1 MGLCVTGIL
10 LSVMLTYPLTIL
22 LMGILL
28 CLIYFLVAKARYLIY
43 LSIAFWGMSLGIGLQ
58 IAHTPDNVS
67 LNVTLSGICFLIFSY
82 FVAQGIVILEGK
94 SLNQTLCFSIIIIS
108 FIIRCTSS
116 LMPSTDLADFM
127 RVLSVYTVLLVF
139 LFLAL
144 WHVRHLVFGDILER
158 IWFGVLVLWFMSLA
172 WRVVY
177 LSYSPEILRIL
188 FVENKNPFYE
198 HFYQLQHI
206 FYVLILLFSVLTLLL
221 AIKRLIRDVNRK
233 SFFDILTG
241 AYNRLGLQH
250 FIEFDLPK
258 MSKFSLIMLDIDYF
272 KDVNSQYGH
281 PIGDAVIKRIVF
293 LIQDSMVLNEEKVVR
308 LGGEEF
314 MIIFPELD
322 KTTLIKK
329 AEKLRRSIQNYNFCE
344 IAEGLKVT
352 VSMGVGEYDS
362 SQDFQDIY
370 AEIDQKLSHAKN
382 NGRNQVVS
390 YLPS

>member
-10 LSVMLTYPLTIL
+10 LSVMLAYPLTIL

-43 LSIAFWGMSLGIGLQ
+43 LSIAFGGMSLGIGLQ

-67 LNVTLSGICFLIFSY
+67 LNVTLSGICFLVFSY
-82 FVAQGIVILEGK
+82 FVTQGIVTLEGRK
-94 SLNQTLCFSIIIIS
+94 LNQSLCFSILIVS

-127 RVLSVYTVLLVF
+127 RVFSVYTVLLVF
-139 LFLAL
+139 LVLAL
-144 WHVRHLVFGDILER
+144 WHVRHLVFGDILEK
-158 IWFGVLVLWFMSLA
+158 IWVFVLVLWFMSLA
-172 WRVVY
+172 WRLAY
-177 LSYSPEILRIL
+177 LSYSPEMLRIL
-188 FVENKNPFYE
+188 FLENKNPFYE
-198 HFYQLQHI
+198 HFYRLQHI
-206 FYVLILLFSVLTLLL
+206 FYLLILSFSVLTLLL

-258 MSKFSLIMLDIDYF
+258 LSKFSLIMLDIDFF
-272 KDVNSQYGH
+272 KEVNSQYGH
-281 PIGDAVIKRIVF
+281 PIGDAVIKRIVV
-293 LIQDSMVLNEEKVVR
+293 LIQESMVVNEEKVVR

-314 MIIFPELD
+314 MVILPELD
-322 KTTLIKK
+322 KDRLSKK
-329 AEKLRRSIQNYNFCE
+329 AEKLRYDIENYDFSE
-344 IAEGLKVT
+344 IAVGLNIT
-352 VSMGVGEYDS
+352 VSMGIGEYATT
-362 SQDFQDIY
+362 QDFQDIY
-370 AEIDQKLSHAKN
+370 TEIDQKLSYAKT

-390 YLPS
+390 CLSS